1 MFFAKTA
8 PEQYREH
15 GIDMNFSSND
25 LQEMFRD
32 DQRLLERTLEDIKK
46 RADGPTT
53 RRNKPKTYGSQGPAH
68 PRGVSLSREGT

>member
-1 MFFAKTA
+1 MFFAKNG
-8 PEQYREH
+8 PEKYREH
-15 GIDMNFSSND
+15 GIEMNFSSND

-53 RRNKPKTYGSQGPAH
+53 RPNEAKNHGSGDPPDPQ
-68 PRGVSLSREGT
+68 GVSHSP